1 MGEGWS
7 LPPRRRGMGVN
18 HMASDYT
25 YCHRCGAR
33 MGRADVGG
41 KSRPKCDD
49 CGAVVFLDP
58 KVAVVVVAS
67 LDDKI
72 LMVKRD
78 IEPMFGKWAFPSGYV
93 DRFEPVEEAAV
104 REVEE
109 ETTVKVRLDALL
121 GVYSRR
127 GDQTIVIAYAAT
139 ILSGDPTPA
148 DETQDARLFPMDELP
163 PPLFPF
169 DGEIIGA
176 WRGLVAGS

>member
-1 MGEGWS
+1 
-7 LPPRRRGMGVN
+7 
-18 HMASDYT
+18 MASDYT

-41 KSRPKCDD
+41 KERPKCDD

-67 LDDKI
+67 RDGEI

-78 IEPMFGKWAFPSGYV
+78 IEPMFGKWSFPSGYV

-109 ETTVKVRLDALL
+109 ETTVKVRLDGLL
-121 GVYSRR
+121 GVYSQR
-127 GDQTIVIAYAAT
+127 GDQTIVVAYAAT
-139 ILSGDPTPA
+139 IIAGDPTPA
-148 DETQDARLFPMDELP
+148 DETQDARLFPSDALP
-163 PPLFPF
+163 PPLFPH
-169 DGEIIGA
+169 DGEIMKA
-176 WRGLVAGS
+176 WREGADGNSIKFAGCA

>member
-1 MGEGWS
+1 
-7 LPPRRRGMGVN
+7 
-18 HMASDYT
+18 MASDYT
-25 YCHRCGAR
+25 YCHRCGSR
-33 MGRADVGG
+33 MVRANVAG

-78 IEPMFGKWAFPSGYV
+78 IEPMFGKWAFPSGFV
-93 DRFEPVEEAAV
+93 DRFEVVEEAAV

-109 ETTVKVRLDALL
+109 ETTVKVRLDEQPL

-127 GDQTIVIAYAAT
+127 GDQTIVVAYAAT
-139 ILSGDPTPA
+139 ILSGDPTAA
-148 DETQDARLFPMDELP
+148 DETQDARLFPADALPQLVFPYDER
-163 PPLFPF
+163 
-169 DGEIIGA
+169 IIAA
-176 WRGLVAGS
+176 WRARVGWD